1 MSIYD
6 DVKKAIQDQLA
17 PDLQEI
23 KGEIKALN
31 VRMDALEQKLDYQID
46 GLNRR
51 LDDRFE
57 GLNQR
62 FDQLIDKLEFD
73 KRLESLERAAA
84 AKPQ

>member
-1 MSIYD
+1 VSIYD

-31 VRMDALEQKLDYQID
+31 VRMDALEQKLDYRI
-46 GLNRR
+46 
-51 LDDRFE
+51 E

-73 KRLESLERAAA
+73 KRLENLERAAA